1 MKEIMQNGTISGFSD
16 PAARLV
22 RKGSNFESLFCGLS
36 PPVSGGRSLARIY
49 TFWPSR
55 FLPACNDMR
64 SDIALL
70 IKRKLL

>member
-36 PPVSGGRSLARIY
+36 PPVSGGEVASPHLYLLAL
-49 TFWPSR
+49 TLSTC
-55 FLPACNDMR
+55 LQ
-64 SDIALL
+64 
-70 IKRKLL
+70 